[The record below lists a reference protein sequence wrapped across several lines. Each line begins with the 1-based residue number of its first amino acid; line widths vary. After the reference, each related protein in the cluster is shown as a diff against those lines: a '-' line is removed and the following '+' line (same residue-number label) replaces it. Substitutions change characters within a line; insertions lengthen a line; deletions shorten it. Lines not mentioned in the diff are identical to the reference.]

1 VLAEINAAGTG
12 VDVRSRISGAD
23 FSIGENGGSTATE
36 LGLRT
41 FDSQTQLNDLNHGLG
56 VHSLS
61 QQNVSG
67 NDFAIQL
74 QDGTTLQI
82 RLSNESTIGD
92 VINTINN
99 APGNGGKVTA
109 QLATNGNGIELVSTA
124 VGTTPFAV
132 LQENSSQAAQDLGLI
147 PPGQNSSAPAGT
159 SGGSQTITG
168 SDANPG
174 ETNSVF
180 NSLIRL
186 STALRSGDQQGI
198 TRAVGLIDSA
208 TTQVN
213 FSQAEVGARQQ
224 GLDTLQNRLSSES
237 TDLQSALSNEIDVDL
252 PTAITNLTAQQA
264 AFQASLQVAG
274 QLFKLSL
281 LDFL

>member
-1 VLAEINAAGTG
+1 
-12 VDVRSRISGAD
+12 
-23 FSIGENGGSTATE
+23 
-36 LGLRT
+36 
-41 FDSQTQLNDLNHGLG
+41 
-56 VHSLS
+56 
-61 QQNVSG
+61 
-67 NDFAIQL
+67 
-74 QDGTTLQI
+74 
-82 RLSNESTIGD
+82 

-132 LQENSSQAAQDLGLI
+132 QQENSSQAAQDLGLI
-147 PPGQNSSAPAGT
+147 PAGQNSSAPATTT
-159 SGGSQTITG
+159 SGGSQIITG

-180 NSLIRL
+180 NALIRL
-186 STALRSGDQQGI
+186 STALHNGDQPGI
-198 TRAVGLIDSA
+198 TRAIGLIDST